1 MPTSTAEKLASPQVR
16 QFSVFLQNKVG
27 ALLEVVK
34 LLNEHNVATLALSI
48 QDSSESSITR
58 MIVSDPERV
67 SRLFHEHDIAFGEC
81 EVIVV
86 ELKEGAADLSKVLST
101 LLMAEVNI
109 IFSYPLLI
117 RPHGRAVLVMHLDD
131 SDCSTAVLQTS
142 GFRLLSQADL
152 SRLRSDERTRR
163 RASCRDSRIGSL
175 RRSHDSPASPE
186 GGPAAGGD
194 CDADDED

>member
-1 MPTSTAEKLASPQVR
+1 MPTSTTEKLASPQVR

-34 LLNEHNVATLALSI
+34 LMNEHNVATLALSI

-58 MIVSDPERV
+58 MIVSDPDRV

-81 EVIVV
+81 EVLVV
-86 ELKEGAADLSKVLST
+86 ELKEAADLAKVLST

-131 SDCSTAVLQTS
+131 SDCSSAVLQSS
-142 GFRLLSQADL
+142 GFRILSQADL
-152 SRLRSDERTRR
+152 SR
-163 RASCRDSRIGSL
+163 
-175 RRSHDSPASPE
+175 
-186 GGPAAGGD
+186 
-194 CDADDED
+194 